1 MTSRKD
7 WIEDPKQDDYDFIV
21 EQCARYHLDEIE
33 SLSFDSDAS
42 DDSTTKE

>member
-21 EQCARYHLDEIE
+21 EQCARYHLDEVDQIDLDAE
-33 SLSFDSDAS
+33 DSP
-42 DDSTTKE
+42 KK